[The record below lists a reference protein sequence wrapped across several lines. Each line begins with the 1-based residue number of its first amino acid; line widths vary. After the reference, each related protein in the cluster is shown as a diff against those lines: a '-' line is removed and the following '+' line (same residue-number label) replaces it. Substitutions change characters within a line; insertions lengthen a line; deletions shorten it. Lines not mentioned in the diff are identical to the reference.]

1 MLGAP
6 KKIFP
11 GLKKTKNIKNFSPA
25 LALPQGG
32 GGGTK
37 TRKGGLK
44 IILDIWLVV
53 RGCLRLIFRLEKNKK
68 SRNN

>member
-1 MLGAP
+1 MGGGD
-6 KKIFP
+6 KD
-11 GLKKTKNIKNFSPA
+11 
-25 LALPQGG
+25 QGG
-32 GGGTK
+32 GI
-37 TRKGGLK
+37 K